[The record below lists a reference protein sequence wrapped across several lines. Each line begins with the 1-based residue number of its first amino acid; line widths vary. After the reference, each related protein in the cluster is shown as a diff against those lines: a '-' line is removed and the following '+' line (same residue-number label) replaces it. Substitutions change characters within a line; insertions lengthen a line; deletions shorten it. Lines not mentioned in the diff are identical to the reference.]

1 VIFFVITTNKNKR
14 NSIFI
19 AHLRRN
25 DLLVIFYTRRH
36 EFLYRLSC
44 RHSPRSLSIISQQ
57 SWYAIKVFSNEWY
70 PESITT
76 ENVKCVT
83 LPRFTEN
90 VSEKWTNS
98 HTNAQSGSSRR
109 TDFPNEF
116 LPWVTK
122 PTIAQKCTNYL
133 VLQIHYP
140 PTRFGHSCGHTQASS
155 LKGWI
160 YRDIIKVCE
169 PMRRCK
175 MLSSN
180 NTWFKIRIEI

>member
-1 VIFFVITTNKNKR
+1 VTLFVITTNKNTR

-44 RHSPRSLSIISQQ
+44 RHSPRPLSIISQQ

-70 PESITT
+70 PESMTT
-76 ENVKCVT
+76 ENVKRIT
-83 LPRFTEN
+83 LPRLTEN

-109 TDFPNEF
+109 TDFPDEF

-122 PTIAQKCTNYL
+122 RTKAQKCTKLSYITNT
-133 VLQIHYP
+133 I
-140 PTRFGHSCGHTQASS
+140 SS
-155 LKGWI
+155 YMFRPLLWPYSGKFI
-160 YRDIIKVCE
+160 KRMDIS
-169 PMRRCK
+169 R
-175 MLSSN
+175 
-180 NTWFKIRIEI
+180 